1 MEALTAKQA
10 QLKQLTI
17 DHPVDDF
24 AHAETVQS
32 VQPVVELKV
41 EREPWLKML
50 RDASGLYTQDPKVQF
65 LEASLSFK
73 AVNRYYVNSEG
84 TVVRGGEELYRL
96 DIGGN
101 TQAEDGMQL
110 DRAAEFTAK
119 SLAGS
124 SPCARSSRTGR
135 PNCWQR

>member
-1 MEALTAKQA
+1 M
-10 QLKQLTI
+10 
-17 DHPVDDF
+17 
-24 AHAETVQS
+24 
-32 VQPVVELKV
+32 

-96 DIGGN
+96 NIGGD
-101 TQAEDGMQL
+101 TQAEDGMEL
-110 DRAAEFTAK
+110 DRAADFTAE
-119 SLAGS
+119 SLPGLPSAGD
-124 SPCARSSRTGR
+124 SRTALPTAGNLEAASRSAPGR
-135 PNCWQR
+135 